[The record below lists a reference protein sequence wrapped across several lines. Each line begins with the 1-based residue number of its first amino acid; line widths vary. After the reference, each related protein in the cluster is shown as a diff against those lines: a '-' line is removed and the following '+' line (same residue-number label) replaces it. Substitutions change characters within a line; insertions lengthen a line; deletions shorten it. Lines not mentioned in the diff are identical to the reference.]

1 MHDLQQGKLL
11 FSHLMQSEN
20 EVGISLP
27 AVWVPMSFGPAICHG
42 WGQVPANPVSPPS
55 LLQWDNIQELL
66 GHPVEKP
73 VVLHR

>member
-1 MHDLQQGKLL
+1 MYDLQQGEFL
-11 FSHLMQSEN
+11 FSYLMQLEKDL
-20 EVGISLP
+20 GMSLL
-27 AVWVPMSFGPAICHG
+27 AVWVMSSRPVISHKCVY
-42 WGQVPANPVSPPS
+42 VPANPCCSPF

>member
-11 FSHLMQSEN
+11 FSYLVQPEN
-20 EVGISLP
+20 EVGLSLP
-27 AVWVPMSFGPAICHG
+27 ALWSPYTL
-42 WGQVPANPVSPPS
+42 GQPLVPANPMPPPS